1 MLTYLITSVILA
13 ILPLVVR
20 TERLTNL
27 IAALFFLVQVA
38 GIALVFYFDRV
49 DGVLLSIFRAD
60 SMALLFH
67 TLMTVVL
74 GFALIHSSSYLKAE
88 GISTR
93 SYKAYY
99 TLLMLLA
106 VAITCVYYSDNI
118 AMTWVFLELTTICS
132 AGIIYHREFKQSLEA
147 TWKYVFVCST
157 GIAMAYL
164 GILLLSTVATDGALD
179 YASLK
184 TAIMEGN
191 PLYLKVA
198 FLLMVVGYSCKMEI
212 FPLYTVGV
220 DANFAAPAPAS
231 AFISTALVNAGFVS
245 ILRIYNLYASAGD
258 VFIWARHVLIL
269 IGVLSLAVGAMF
281 LRRANNYKRFLSYS
295 TVENMGIVAIGLG
308 IGGVALWA
316 AVFHVVC
323 HTFVKSSMFFHVG
336 IMRHVYD
343 SYSINRIGNYM
354 NINRVGAVGFIVGT
368 LVLLAF
374 PPSPLFVSEVMIF
387 SEIVTVGKWWLL
399 VVMLVLMCVVL
410 YSIWSRSLRLSY
422 HSNQDELHLS
432 AVNRRLSYIAS
443 IPLLFAVVLGLWQPK
458 FLTDMI
464 DKVITYVPIVDA
476 QAMSAEEQI
485 TESSEQSVIVVEEE
499 AIESVII
506 PAVEEIQSVEAT
518 EDKMQPEVVDNVEN
532 EEDKTENIE

>member
-1 MLTYLITSVILA
+1 MLTYLIISLILA
-13 ILPLVVR
+13 VLPLVVR
-20 TERLTNL
+20 TERMTNV
-27 IAALFFLVQVA
+27 IAALFFLLQVA
-38 GIALVFYFDRV
+38 GIALIIGYGRV
-49 DGVLLSIFRAD
+49 DGVMLSVFRAD

-67 TLMTVVL
+67 SLMTVVL
-74 GFALIHSSSYLKAE
+74 GFSLIHSSSYLKAE
-88 GISTR
+88 QVSTR
-93 SYKAYY
+93 SYKTYY

-118 AMTWVFLELTTICS
+118 AMTWVFLEATTICS

-164 GILLLSTVATDGALD
+164 GIMLLATVAQHGALD

-184 TAIMEGN
+184 EAIVEGD

-212 FPLYTVGV
+212 FPLYTVGI
-220 DANFAAPAPAS
+220 DANYSAPAPAS

-245 ILRIYNLYASAGD
+245 IMRIYTLYAESD
-258 VFIWARHVLIL
+258 VFEWARHVLIL

-323 HTFVKSSMFFHVG
+323 HTFVKSSMFYHVG

-343 SYSINRIGNYM
+343 SYSINRIGNYI
-354 NINRVGAVGFIVGT
+354 NINRVGAIGFIIGT

-374 PPSPLFVSEVMIF
+374 PPSPLFNSEVKIF
-387 SEIVTVGKWWLL
+387 SEIVTVEKWWLL
-399 VVMLVLMCVVL
+399 IVMLVLMCVVL

-443 IPLLFAVVLGLWQPK
+443 IPLVFAIVLGLWQPQV
-458 FLTDMI
+458 LNDAINSIIAREVAIEIEEVEIVATPEQACEEVAEGAETTDAL
-464 DKVITYVPIVDA
+464 VEEVEA
-476 QAMSAEEQI
+476 AAEE
-485 TESSEQSVIVVEEE
+485 VIEETTDE
-499 AIESVII
+499 NL
-506 PAVEEIQSVEAT
+506 
-518 EDKMQPEVVDNVEN
+518 DNNGDVL
-532 EEDKTENIE
+532 

>member
-1 MLTYLITSVILA
+1 MLVYLIISVILA
-13 ILPLVVR
+13 VLPLVVR
-20 TERLTNL
+20 TQRMTNI

-38 GIALVFYFDRV
+38 GIALVMVYDRV
-49 DGVLLSIFRAD
+49 VSVMLSIFRAD

-67 TLMTVVL
+67 ALMTFVL
-74 GFALIHSSSYLKAE
+74 GFSLVHSSSYLKAE
-88 GISTR
+88 RVTTQ
-93 SYKAYY
+93 SYKTYY

-118 AMTWVFLELTTICS
+118 AMTWVFLEATTICS
-132 AGIIYHREFKQSLEA
+132 AGIIYHREFKESLEA

-164 GILLLSTVATDGALD
+164 GIMLLATVAQHGALD

-184 TAIMEGN
+184 EAIVEGD

-220 DANFAAPAPAS
+220 DANYAAPAPAS

-245 ILRIYNLYASAGD
+245 IMRIYTLYAESD
-258 VFIWARHVLIL
+258 VFVWARHVLIL

-323 HTFVKSSMFFHVG
+323 HTFVKSSMFYHVG

-354 NINRVGAVGFIVGT
+354 NINRVGAIGFIVGT

-374 PPSPLFVSEVMIF
+374 PPSPLFISEVMIF
-387 SEIVTVGKWWLL
+387 TEIVSVEKWWLL
-399 VVMLVLMCVVL
+399 VLMLVLMCVVL

-443 IPLLFAVVLGLWQPK
+443 IPLVIAIVFGLWQPK
-458 FLTDMI
+458 FLVDFIDDIVNVNPQVEVAEVDEVVTDVEETI
-464 DKVITYVPIVDA
+464 EEVELVSEDETTEVEESTEEEV
-476 QAMSAEEQI
+476 AEDTA
-485 TESSEQSVIVVEEE
+485 TESE
-499 AIESVII
+499 IETTS
-506 PAVEEIQSVEAT
+506 T
-518 EDKMQPEVVDNVEN
+518 DEN
-532 EEDKTENIE
+532 LE

>member
-1 MLTYLITSVILA
+1 MLTYLIISLILA
-13 ILPLVVR
+13 VLPLVVR
-20 TERLTNL
+20 TERMTNI
-27 IAALFFLVQVA
+27 IATLFFLVQVA
-38 GIALVFYFDRV
+38 GIALVVALGRV
-49 DGVLLSIFRAD
+49 DGVMLSVFRAD
-60 SMALLFH
+60 NMALLFH
-67 TLMTVVL
+67 ALMTVVL
-74 GFALIHSSSYLKAE
+74 GFSLIHSSSYLKAE
-88 GISTR
+88 NVSTR
-93 SYKAYY
+93 SYKTYY

-106 VAITCVYYSDNI
+106 VAITCVYYSSNL
-118 AMTWVFLELTTICS
+118 AMTWVFLEATTICS

-164 GILLLSTVATDGALD
+164 GIMLLATVANHGALD

-184 TAIMEGN
+184 EAIVAGD

-212 FPLYTVGV
+212 FPLYTVGI
-220 DANFAAPAPAS
+220 DANYAAPAPAS

-245 ILRIYNLYASAGD
+245 IMRIYTLYAHSD
-258 VFIWARHVLIL
+258 VFVWARHVLIL
-269 IGVLSLAVGAMF
+269 IGILSLAVGAMF

-323 HTFVKSSMFFHVG
+323 HTFVKSSMFYHVG

-343 SYSINRIGNYM
+343 SYSINRIGNYI
-354 NINRVGAVGFIVGT
+354 NINRVGAIGFIVGT

-374 PPSPLFVSEVMIF
+374 PPSPLFISEVMIF
-387 SEIVTVGKWWLL
+387 SEIVSVEKWWLL
-399 VVMLVLMCVVL
+399 VLMLVLMCVVL

-443 IPLLFAVVLGLWQPK
+443 LPLVAAIVLGLWQPK
-458 FLTDMI
+458 FLDSAI
-464 DKVITYVPIVDA
+464 ENIISDGVEV
-476 QAMSAEEQI
+476 SAEVTIDEV
-485 TESSEQSVIVVEEE
+485 EVVADAEEPEVVVEDAATAETE
-499 AIESVII
+499 A
-506 PAVEEIQSVEAT
+506 EAT
-518 EDKMQPEVVDNVEN
+518 EEQVIEETTDEN
-532 EEDKTENIE
+532 LDDHGDVL

>member
-1 MLTYLITSVILA
+1 MLTYLIISVILA
-13 ILPLVVR
+13 VLPLVVR
-20 TERLTNL
+20 TERLTNI
-27 IAALFFLVQVA
+27 IAALFFLVQVV

-49 DGVLLSIFRAD
+49 DTVLLSIFRAD

-67 TLMTVVL
+67 ALMTAVL
-74 GFALIHSSSYLKAE
+74 GFSLLHSSSYLKAE

-164 GILLLSTVATDGALD
+164 GILLLSTVATEGALD

-184 TAIMEGN
+184 EAIVEGN

-220 DANFAAPAPAS
+220 DANYAAPAPAS
-231 AFISTALVNAGFVS
+231 AFISTALVNAGFLS
-245 ILRIYNLYASAGD
+245 IMRIYNLYASAGE
-258 VFIWARHVLIL
+258 VFVWARHVLIL

-354 NINRVGAVGFIVGT
+354 NINRVGAIGFIVGT

-374 PPSPLFVSEVMIF
+374 PPSPLFVSEIMIF

-399 VVMLVLMCVVL
+399 ILMLVLMCVVL

-422 HSNQDELHLS
+422 HSNQDELHLT

-443 IPLLFAVVLGLWQPK
+443 IPLVVAVVLGLWQPK

-464 DKVITYVPIVDA
+464 DTIITDTPIVKA
-476 QAMSAEEQI
+476 KTEVVEQNIVVFAEKQQPAVEHTAPNTSA
-485 TESSEQSVIVVEEE
+485 VPVVEE
-499 AIESVII
+499 
-506 PAVEEIQSVEAT
+506 PT
-518 EDKMQPEVVDNVEN
+518 EN
-532 EEDKTENIE
+532 EDVNAENLE